1 MKAVLISAI
10 NLLLATLLTIAT
22 WNLNSVVVTFLSAY
36 FIGYFVVSIFLDT
49 REYVG
54 ERYLVK
60 QLKKHFSVMEK
71 RHDPKEMD

>member
-1 MKAVLISAI
+1 MKALLISAI

-36 FIGYFVVSIFLDT
+36 FIGYFIVSIFLDT

-54 ERYLVK
+54 KRHLVK
-60 QLKKHFSVMEK
+60 QLKKHFSVMEE
-71 RHDPKEMD
+71 RHGSKDMD

>member
-36 FIGYFVVSIFLDT
+36 FIGYFIVSTVLDT
-49 REYVG
+49 REYVDK
-54 ERYLVK
+54 RYLVK
-60 QLKKHFSVMEK
+60 QLKKTYASMAE
-71 RHDPKEMD
+71 RHGSKDMD